1 MRLRTPPTQRI
12 LVIPGLGFLLISM
25 LLSGCLGGGDT
36 RADPTPVDPTATSAL
51 IPDVT
56 ATSAETRPTPT
67 EVPVRTVTVTMTP
80 RPYPDAVY
88 AAIDMAAEEFEV
100 RRDQI
105 AVNDYVQVNWPSTAL
120 GCPEEGKFYAQ
131 IVTPGYE
138 VDLSVEGRQ
147 VTYHTNQTGSSV
159 VRC

>member
-1 MRLRTPPTQRI
+1 M
-12 LVIPGLGFLLISM
+12 
-25 LLSGCLGGGDT
+25 
-36 RADPTPVDPTATSAL
+36 
-51 IPDVT
+51 
-56 ATSAETRPTPT
+56 
-67 EVPVRTVTVTMTP
+67 TMTP

-88 AAIDMAAEEFEV
+88 AAIDAAVEEFEA

-138 VDLSVEGRQ
+138 VDLSIEGRQ